1 VKVFLRIESDI
12 PPTLTRYGKIRIPP
26 KLLPVLAEKGR
37 ALRVRY
43 SGETVSLKVDKY
55 GRATLPMNIAAES
68 QGKSKMVIEMSDGD
82 VRLEFR

>member
-1 VKVFLRIESDI
+1 V
-12 PPTLTRYGKIRIPP
+12 RYG
-26 KLLPVLAEKGR
+26 
-37 ALRVRY
+37 
-43 SGETVSLKVDKY
+43 GETVSLKVDKY